1 MKLNGIFKDNMVFQR
16 DQEIRVFGITKRTR
30 GNRVTCTIEDRSGK
44 ILSEGETKDIGDD
57 GSFVAVLPALSKG
70 GPYTLR
76 VKGSR
81 DKEEKNITGVY
92 MGEVWIAGG
101 QSNMEYPLIRSQ
113 FASMIVPRC
122 PDTNIHFYNIP
133 AFGNL
138 TPEQA
143 QAEEESHWDVINK
156 DTCGAMS
163 AVAFYFARKVTSVL
177 KESDEDLGDLHF
189 GIIGC
194 YLGGTNIACWQSID
208 SLMSTKVG
216 MRYISEF
223 DIQASAYSE
232 EEYLEMKKEYDAE
245 NDAHIVRLNRLLKK
259 NPYITYGDADRE
271 IGSGA
276 WPPPVGSTSDRRPGA
291 LFDAMVMRIVPFGVK
306 GVIFYQGETDAE
318 DHADEYAVVFTTLIE
333 EWRTVFRN
341 EDMPF
346 VFCQLPMF
354 ITRDRKFMGY
364 DDMKWPKLRAQQ
376 NRVQLT
382 VPNTYMAVLADCG
395 EFDNIHPC
403 DKKTPGERLAH
414 LALRFVYG
422 KEDLPAVAPFVVDVR
437 RGDGVEVTFGGDFK
451 HLNLVTEFSCDDS
464 GFEIQDEK
472 GEFHPATAVVDFDGK
487 TVLINC
493 REVEMAYGVRYAF
506 FSYGMANLI
515 TDTGLAAAPFRATLD
530 NTIGE
535 FY

>member
-16 DQEIRVFGITKRTR
+16 NQDIRIFGETKKTKSKIVRCSLIDSD
-30 GNRVTCTIEDRSGK
+30 GNVVSK
-44 ILSEGETKDIGDD
+44 GETKDIYTN
-57 GSFVAVLPALSKG
+57 GSFLVELPPMPKG
-70 GPYTLR
+70 GPYSLV
-76 VKGSR
+76 VKATREPEVTIG
-81 DKEEKNITGVY
+81 NVY
-92 MGEVWIAGG
+92 IGEVWIAGG
-101 QSNMEYPLIRSQ
+101 QSNMEYPLIRSE

-133 AFGNL
+133 AFGNYNE
-138 TPEQA
+138 EQA
-143 QAEEESHWDVINK
+143 EAEEASHWDVINK
-156 DTCGAMS
+156 DTCGDMS
-163 AVAFYFARKVTSVL
+163 AVAFYFAKRVLEVL
-177 KESDEDLGDLHF
+177 KDTEEDLHI

-194 YLGGTNIACWQSID
+194 YLGGTNVACWQSID
-208 SLMSTKVG
+208 SLMKTKEG
-216 MRYISEF
+216 KRYITEF
-223 DIQASAYSE
+223 SRQASRFSE

-259 NPYITYGDADRE
+259 NPYMTYGDAEKE

-276 WPPPVGSTSDRRPGA
+276 WPPPCGYLSDRRPGA
-291 LFDAMVMRIVPFGVK
+291 LFDTMVLRIVPYSVK
-306 GVIFYQGETDAE
+306 GVIFYQGETDAD
-318 DHADEYAVVFTTLIE
+318 DHADEYAVVFRTLIE
-333 EWRTVFRN
+333 EWRDMFCN
-341 EDMPF
+341 DDMPF
-346 VFCQLPMF
+346 IFCQLPMY

-364 DDMKWPKLRAQQ
+364 DDLKWPKLRAQQ
-376 NRVQLT
+376 HLVART

-414 LALRFVYG
+414 LALRFIYG
-422 KEDLPAVAPFVVDVR
+422 KDDLPAVAPFVVDIR
-437 RGDGVEVTFGGDFK
+437 RGDGVEVTFGGDFT
-451 HLNLVTEFSCDDS
+451 HLNLVSEFSCDDS

-515 TDTGLAAAPFRATLD
+515 TDTGLAAAPFRATLN